1 MNGGSGKGRSMD
13 SERRVEERYPS
24 FNIVEL
30 VTRDPSG
37 AEHSFPV
44 MLRDRSRP
52 GLGGVFIGQV
62 APPVDG
68 DYELKIADEEE
79 IPVRLLWVRKV
90 ADYVSI
96 FGLELRDD

>member
-1 MNGGSGKGRSMD
+1 ME

-24 FNIVEL
+24 FNIVDL

-62 APPVDG
+62 LPPLDNE
-68 DYELKIADEEE
+68 YELKLADEEA
-79 IPVRLLWVRKV
+79 IPVRLLWIRRV

-96 FGLELRDD
+96 LGLELREV